1 MIRREFEEDGSWRGG
16 GSGQNERVSVV
27 MKRRALD
34 LKEGAFGAKV
44 GIQIKLRYAESHQG

>member
-34 LKEGAFGAKV
+34 LKEAA
-44 GIQIKLRYAESHQG
+44 S